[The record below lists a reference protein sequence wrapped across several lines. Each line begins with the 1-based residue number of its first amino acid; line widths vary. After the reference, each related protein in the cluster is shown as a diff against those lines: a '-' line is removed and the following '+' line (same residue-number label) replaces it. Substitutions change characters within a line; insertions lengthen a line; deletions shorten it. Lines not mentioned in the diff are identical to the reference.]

1 MMIFDGHAD
10 LLYDVTK
17 WRQAGEDHV
26 FERRHLP
33 RLQAGQIG
41 GLGLSIWTTVEQ
53 DSIWAAHPDWDGW
66 QRTEEMMA
74 CAREELAECPWLA
87 LVRTAA
93 EVRKAQAEG
102 KLFAFLSVEGME
114 PVGDRLERLEQ
125 YAQWGARMGML
136 TWNEENLLACGAGGD
151 PDKGLT
157 ELGREAV
164 RRMQRL
170 NILPDVSHTSDRSFW
185 DIMDLAEGPVIASH
199 SNCRALCDVRRNLT
213 DEQLRAIRDTGGV
226 VGVNVSHDFVHKEP
240 RQQTAAMLARHAA
253 HMAEVMGPEHVACGF
268 DFCV

>member
-1 MMIFDGHAD
+1 
-10 LLYDVTK
+10 
-17 WRQAGEDHV
+17 
-26 FERRHLP
+26 
-33 RLQAGQIG
+33 
-41 GLGLSIWTTVEQ
+41 
-53 DSIWAAHPDWDGW
+53 
-66 QRTEEMMA
+66 
-74 CAREELAECPWLA
+74 
-87 LVRTAA
+87 
-93 EVRKAQAEG
+93 
-102 KLFAFLSVEGME
+102 
-114 PVGDRLERLEQ
+114 
-125 YAQWGARMGML
+125 MGML

-170 NILPDVSHTSDRSFW
+170 NILPDVSDTSDRSFW

-268 DFCV
+268 DFCEYFGPGYEGCEGMEDCGQAQNFIFELERIGFSEAERQAIASENLLRVLE

>member
-74 CAREELAECPWLA
+74 GTGTDGGGGPESASG
-87 LVRTAA
+87 
-93 EVRKAQAEG
+93 G
-102 KLFAFLSVEGME
+102 K
-114 PVGDRLERLEQ
+114 
-125 YAQWGARMGML
+125 
-136 TWNEENLLACGAGGD
+136 
-151 PDKGLT
+151 
-157 ELGREAV
+157 AV
-164 RRMQRL
+164 RLFERGG
-170 NILPDVSHTSDRSFW
+170 H
-185 DIMDLAEGPVIASH
+185 G
-199 SNCRALCDVRRNLT
+199 
-213 DEQLRAIRDTGGV
+213 TGG
-226 VGVNVSHDFVHKEP
+226 
-240 RQQTAAMLARHAA
+240 
-253 HMAEVMGPEHVACGF
+253 
-268 DFCV
+268 